1 MNILKKYY
9 KACEEIAQEIVKR
22 YGDPIYSFWVGDEI
36 GGVFCLSD
44 YYLSINEMVEL
55 IALDVTDEEFFEWY
69 YWRLD
74 LWEQEKEVPLNL
86 KNKIREMRS
95 K

>member
-1 MNILKKYY
+1 MNCLKKYY
-9 KACEEIAQEIVKR
+9 EACELIAQEIVKR
-22 YGDPIYSFWVGDEI
+22 YGDSTDSFWVGDDI

-44 YYLSINEMVEL
+44 CFLSVNEMVEL
-55 IALDVTDEEFFEWY
+55 IELDVTEEEFFDWY

-74 LWEQEKEVPLNL
+74 LWEQEKEVRLNL